1 MLNYEQRFQRPEAGG
16 SSFGTDLIGHKYCLC
31 RRGSKAV
38 TSGCDQN
45 GAPVMRCHFRRQGQY
60 SQYPNIRIDRSAARA
75 IWLPSWPINRG
86 VSRSSRDGGRDAVDA
101 TASARAGSQSG
112 MLPVSGNRARND
124 TMPKASSHGPCSAR
138 TPAAGNPVEMCADGE
153 VVWSWRPK
161 SGAKL
166 GGCVLRQP
174 ARTLDI
180 RQVTG
185 AIELVSPGRARRKPL
200 KPSAQGRPSAGFT
213 CDPPVR
219 MSLHTG
225 LRVPA
230 GARPSLRPYLRKG
243 QFQGQARACCA
254 ARTRTRARP
263 CVRVHLAAAA
273 PGRI

>member
-1 MLNYEQRFQRPEAGG
+1 
-16 SSFGTDLIGHKYCLC
+16 
-31 RRGSKAV
+31 
-38 TSGCDQN
+38 
-45 GAPVMRCHFRRQGQY
+45 
-60 SQYPNIRIDRSAARA
+60 
-75 IWLPSWPINRG
+75 LPSWPIYRG

-101 TASARAGSQSG
+101 TASARAGSQGGNASA
-112 MLPVSGNRARND
+112 SGNGARND
-124 TMPKASSHGPCSAR
+124 TAPKASSHGPCGAR
-138 TPAAGNPVEMCADGE
+138 TPAVGSPVEMCADGE

-166 GGCVLRQP
+166 GGCVSRQP
-174 ARTLDI
+174 ARALDI